1 MPEALAVETLSSPAA
16 RVRHE
21 PGLEPQG
28 KGCVGVST
36 PVTRPRLCT
45 LVSVV
50 LTCGVLAGCS
60 DGESRPEADPPAT
73 SASATPS
80 ASADLPC
87 VPGIEPFSGPAVER
101 FGADAVM
108 AAYCAVADLS
118 RETAFTNLLVPGPHK
133 VRDFALVR
141 PWLSPGGRRTWDADV
156 RAALAT
162 GDAAAE
168 SRVDALTLHDVRR
181 VPDGYLLAD
190 DPPPAF
196 GTTVGPA
203 NASVRG
209 SRLTL
214 ELDVSTGLVLERRG
228 EPDGSHSLWPWTK
241 RMTVTM
247 VQRGDQWLVEDWRAT
262 WSQGQVR
269 LASG

>member
-1 MPEALAVETLSSPAA
+1 MTHA
-16 RVRHE
+16 RLR
-21 PGLEPQG
+21 
-28 KGCVGVST
+28 
-36 PVTRPRLCT
+36 T

-50 LTCGVLAGCS
+50 LACDVLAGCS
-60 DGESRPEADPPAT
+60 DGDSRPQADPPATSATSAT

-80 ASADLPC
+80 PSTELPC
-87 VPGIEPFSGPAVER
+87 VPGVEPFSGPAAER

-108 AAYCAVADLS
+108 AAYCAVAELS
-118 RETAFTNLLVPGPHK
+118 RETAFTNLLVPGPRR

-141 PWLSPGGRRTWDADV
+141 PWLTPEARRTWDTAV

-162 GDAAAE
+162 GEAAAE
-168 SRVDALTLHDVRR
+168 ARVDALTLHDVRR

-203 NASVRG
+203 EASVRG
-209 SRLTL
+209 SELTL
-214 ELDVSTGLVLERRG
+214 ALDVSTGLVLERRG

-241 RMTVTM
+241 RMTVAM
-247 VQRGDQWLVEDWRAT
+247 VERGNQWLVDDWRAT

-269 LASG
+269 LATG